1 MCIALELK
9 RMLHDRLTT
18 VWTQRSEE
26 MQRGPSSS
34 AGHTTLAPEV
44 HTFGSEGP
52 GLFSDLS
59 WGKGQ
64 LQGKQQQQAQQ
75 LKRNR
80 YDLVAAGLALE
91 TSPVGRGRKRSM
103 QARDEDEDEAT
114 RVADGPSS
122 RSSRR
127 GLKRHDHRRSPTT
140 MLYSGLEYGAGKGA
154 FGVSK

>member
-1 MCIALELK
+1 
-9 RMLHDRLTT
+9 
-18 VWTQRSEE
+18 

-34 AGHTTLAPEV
+34 AGHATLASEV
-44 HTFGSEGP
+44 HTFGSEAP
-52 GLFSDLS
+52 GVFSDRS

-64 LQGKQQQQAQQ
+64 RQEKQQQHAQQ
-75 LKRNR
+75 SKGIQ

-103 QARDEDEDEAT
+103 QARDEDEDDAT

-122 RSSRR
+122 HSSRR

-140 MLYSGLEYGAGKGA
+140 MLYSGLGDGAGKGA
-154 FGVSK
+154 FGVSKRARWG